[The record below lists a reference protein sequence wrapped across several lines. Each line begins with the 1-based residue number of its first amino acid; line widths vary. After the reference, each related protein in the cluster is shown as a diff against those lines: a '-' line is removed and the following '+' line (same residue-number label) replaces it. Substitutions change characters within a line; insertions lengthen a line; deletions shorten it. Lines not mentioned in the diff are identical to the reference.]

1 MFNFI
6 RCCSKQLAQPLAL
19 AAVHC
24 MGEVRLA
31 TETRESEHKYKNN
44 EKTEVRI
51 PYYLSFTLEITFTW
65 MHRAKQKKSIGFY
78 DLFIFK
84 RIYHFLIVLRWN
96 SKISL

>member
-44 EKTEVRI
+44 EEIEVKISYR
-51 PYYLSFTLEITFTW
+51 LSFTLELAF
-65 MHRAKQKKSIGFY
+65 
-78 DLFIFK
+78 
-84 RIYHFLIVLRWN
+84 
-96 SKISL
+96 